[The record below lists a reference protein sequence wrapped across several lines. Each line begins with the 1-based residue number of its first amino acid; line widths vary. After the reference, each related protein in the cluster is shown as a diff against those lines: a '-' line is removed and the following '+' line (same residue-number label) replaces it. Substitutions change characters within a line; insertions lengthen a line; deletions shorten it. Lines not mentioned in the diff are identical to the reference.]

1 MNETKK
7 TAVEVE
13 SLTYGYGDES
23 ILKNLSFC
31 VPEGLFFTIIGPNGS
46 GKTTLMKLMTG
57 LEKPSD
63 GRVKIQGKPIGRYR
77 RRELARTAAFV
88 PQMTAVDFPFTL
100 EEVVSMGRSPHK
112 GLLGLDSPEDLQ
124 IVRQSM
130 AFTQVEHLAG
140 RKLDKVS
147 GGEQQRAFIA
157 RAICQQPRVIF
168 LDEPTAA
175 LDLAHQVLVM
185 DLMERLQ
192 KEKGV
197 TVVMVSHDVNLAC
210 MYSHTLM
217 LLKKGEIVG
226 IGTPKEVL
234 TYETLEAAY
243 GCALMVDES
252 PLGTFPGLRRCPT
265 GFFRNPGEN
274 FLRVRILEALIRGQ
288 RCIVTSNRERNEDG
302 RKIME
307 TSTQK
312 KKERISLRIK
322 SMAWDLTSAIRLHLV
337 STLRVG
343 MRTKK
348 LRVRVPPNHG

>member
-1 MNETKK
+1 VNETGKH
-7 TAVEVE
+7 AVEVE

-23 ILKNLSFC
+23 ILKNLAFR

-57 LEKPSD
+57 LEKPST
-63 GRVKIQGKPIGRYR
+63 GTMKILEKPIGRYS

-88 PQMTAVDFPFTL
+88 PQMTAVDFPFTVA
-100 EEVVSMGRSPHK
+100 EVVSMGRSPHK
-112 GLLGLDSPEDLQ
+112 GLLGLDSPEDEQ
-124 IVRQSM
+124 IIRQSM
-130 AFTQVEHLAG
+130 AFTQVEHLAQ
-140 RKLDKVS
+140 RKLDKLS
-147 GGEQQRAFIA
+147 GGEQQRVFIA
-157 RAICQQPRVIF
+157 RAICQQPQVIF

-192 KEKGV
+192 QEKGV

-234 TYETLEAAY
+234 TYETLEEAY

-252 PLGTFPGLRRCPT
+252 PLGDFPGLSRI
-265 GFFRNPGEN
+265 PGGN
-274 FLRVRILEALIRGQ
+274 FLRLQKLETG
-288 RCIVTSNRERNEDG
+288 
-302 RKIME
+302 
-307 TSTQK
+307 
-312 KKERISLRIK
+312 
-322 SMAWDLTSAIRLHLV
+322 
-337 STLRVG
+337 
-343 MRTKK
+343 
-348 LRVRVPPNHG
+348 

>member
-1 MNETKK
+1 MNEKK
-7 TAVEVE
+7 KNAVEVE

-57 LEKPSD
+57 LEKPSK

-112 GLLGLDSPEDLQ
+112 GLLGLDTPEDLE

-226 IGTPKEVL
+226 IGAPKEVL

-252 PLGTFPGLRRCPT
+252 PLGDFPRITPVPDRIIQESRRK
-265 GFFRNPGEN
+265 FY
-274 FLRVRILEALIRGQ
+274 
-288 RCIVTSNRERNEDG
+288 S
-302 RKIME
+302 
-307 TSTQK
+307 
-312 KKERISLRIK
+312 K
-322 SMAWDLTSAIRLHLV
+322 SEI
-337 STLRVG
+337 
-343 MRTKK
+343 
-348 LRVRVPPNHG
+348 